1 MSDSSST
8 ALGRHSNL
16 DVNARHAMLSTQ
28 GFEVRHTA
36 GHEGIDI
43 HTRYAMRYHDRA
55 WRDTADRHCWH
66 LERCTRGV
74 QQDVAAFRHT
84 QSCQISRG
92 EPGRA
97 VSVAVMDGP
106 MQPAIVAEPAAT
118 TDQCECRPR

>member
-43 HTRYAMRYHDRA
+43 HTWHAMRHHDCT
-55 WRDTADRHCWH
+55 WGDTTDRHCWH

-74 QQDVAAFRHT
+74 QQDVATCRYT
-84 QSCQISRG
+84 QGRQVSGG

-97 VSVAVMDGP
+97 IGVAVMDGP
-106 MQPAIVAEPAAT
+106 M
-118 TDQCECRPR
+118 